1 MVRSVKLPRENCYVC
16 NVCHGLTVTVDVDEG
31 VTPMFIRCKRIDS
44 QYTEERVIRKQ
55 CNGTARSGLYP
66 KAPRPSTIPAPKF
79 EWYNP
84 TTTELSKLDE
94 ETQDYVLKGGL
105 LLRERTDRE
114 PVYHKG
120 EYDDDLGCFFNEPS
134 GASANE
140 PCNSGNDVSAG

>member
-1 MVRSVKLPRENCYVC
+1 MVRSVKIPKENCYVC
-16 NVCHGLTVTVDVDEG
+16 NVCNGFTVTVDVDEG
-31 VTPMFIRCKRIDS
+31 VTPMFMHCKV
-44 QYTEERVIRKQ
+44 TENCE
-55 CNGTARSGLYP
+55 GSARSCLYP

-84 TTTELSKLDE
+84 TTMELSKLDE

-105 LLRERTDRE
+105 LLRDRTDRE